1 MNQKHFELLDKIFKE
16 PKPLL
21 DRNKKMLRELKKQGL
36 SESEAVDVHL
46 AWLERN
52 ELVYRRTKK

>member
-21 DRNKKMLRELKKQGL
+21 ERNKKMLRELKKQGL
-36 SESEAVDVHL
+36 SEEESVD
-46 AWLERN
+46 
-52 ELVYRRTKK
+52 TKLNQLT